1 MTNVTVKA
9 IIKYNEQDAQRVLY
23 YKTPERVI
31 KMTNKKKFIRMG
43 TWTTKNAI
51 FKQARDGWSRA
62 KETVFIYEDEQPLL
76 NGEPIELDGLVPFE
90 MSEDEI
96 KSFEVGAKPI
106 TKKKEKRG
114 KKPAY
119 SFKLAVSK
127 EIIRSLRSEGHSAKA
142 VAEIL
147 ECSVSTVYRKEAA

>member
-1 MTNVTVKA
+1 MTNVKA
-9 IIKYNEQDAQRVLY
+9 IIKYNEQDGQRVLY

-43 TWTTKNAI
+43 TWTTQNAI
-51 FKQARDGWSRA
+51 FKQARNTWSRA
-62 KETVFIYEDEQPLL
+62 KETVFVYEDEQPLL
-76 NGEPIELDGLVPFE
+76 NGEPIELDNLIYFE

-106 TKKKEKRG
+106 TKKKEKKER
-114 KKPAY
+114 KPSA

-127 EIIRSLRSEGHSAKA
+127 EIIRRLRGDGHSARD

-147 ECSVSTVYRKEAA
+147 GCSVATVYRKEAA